1 MEQNNEEY
9 NEKAYNIFNLLNQ
22 FRANPR
28 QLARHLEKLK
38 KYLDKETNVLS
49 EPDKVQ
55 IQMIEGEKVIDEAIK
70 FLKSLMPIPPLEWD
84 DYLSKSAQDHVN
96 DIGPKGILSYE
107 SSDGTEPEARITKYG
122 SYIDSLGENIDF
134 GPNDEIG
141 VIVSMTLD
149 DGEVE
154 RPHRENL
161 FKSEFKKVGIAC
173 GPHKTEFQ
181 LVVMDFASE
190 FFPKKMENNNN
201 NNKINNYIGQKPSIS
216 NLIDVTENPIHY
228 NMNIKSS
235 IKESNNIINNYNN
248 NNNVNNNSNNTV
260 NNNNNNN
267 FNNNNNNNVNNNIL
281 DETKKQILEK
291 MSNNILNKNGV
302 FEIEQLKQQVKA
314 INSSKKVVQK
324 KIEIFT
330 TITYRFED
338 GSQRTVNEVKTH
350 IINGNKE

>member
-55 IQMIEGEKVIDEAIK
+55 IQMLEGEKVIDEAIK

-190 FFPKKMENNNN
+190 FFPKKMKNNDN
-201 NNKINNYIGQKPSIS
+201 NNKINNYIGQKPSII

-235 IKESNNIINNYNN
+235 IKESNNIINNNN
-248 NNNVNNNSNNTV
+248 NNA

-267 FNNNNNNNVNNNIL
+267 IKNNNL
-281 DETKKQILEK
+281 DETNKQILEK
-291 MSNNILNKNGV
+291 VSNNILNKNGV
-302 FEIEQLKQQVKA
+302 SEIEQLKQQVKT

-350 IINGNKE
+350 IIKGNKE

>member
-55 IQMIEGEKVIDEAIK
+55 IQMIEGEKVINEAIK
-70 FLKSLMPIPPLEWD
+70 FLKNLEPIPPLDWD
-84 DYLSKSAQDHVN
+84 DLLSKSAQDHVN

-190 FFPKKMENNNN
+190 FFPKKMENKDN
-201 NNKINNYIGQKPSIS
+201 NNKINNYIGQKTSII
-216 NLIDVTENPIHY
+216 NPIDVTENPIHY

-235 IKESNNIINNYNN
+235 IKESNNIINNNN
-248 NNNVNNNSNNTV
+248 NNNVNN
-260 NNNNNNN
+260 
-267 FNNNNNNNVNNNIL
+267 NNNNNNNVNNNNIKNNNL

-291 MSNNILNKNGV
+291 VSNNILNKNGV
-302 FEIEQLKQQVKA
+302 SEIEQLKQQVKA

-350 IINGNKE
+350 IINGNK